1 VVKLAPLEH
10 DAYALG
16 LRAAQRAKDVDGIR
30 WAVVG
35 IIKQAWPSKQQEIRN
50 AAMRIAQATL
60 EELQTAG
67 NQAAVDQFRSELDEA
82 LIRDCVVK
90 ISWSG
95 DADVDLVVEEPS
107 GSVCSLREPR
117 SVSGGVVLGDDYANF
132 EKDKQAGTFS
142 ETYVCPQGFAG
153 EYRVRVRKVWGDVVA
168 DRVTVDVY
176 KNYRSKN
183 EQHQRQHVAVNSDDD
198 TMVVFNLEQGR
209 RNDPIE
215 AQQLVASV
223 ERQAAISQAVMA
235 QQLGSIS
242 DPSILPGRSENDPFD
257 LRRQLALARGGAV
270 GYQPVI
276 ITLPEGTQLQATA
289 VVSADRRYVRI
300 TAAPLFSGIGNVT
313 TFTFAGSAAELDED
327 EDEADADAADG
338 GGGGGGDAGDG
349 DFDFFDFFDF

>member
-1 VVKLAPLEH
+1 
-10 DAYALG
+10 
-16 LRAAQRAKDVDGIR
+16 
-30 WAVVG
+30 
-35 IIKQAWPSKQQEIRN
+35 
-50 AAMRIAQATL
+50 MRIAQATL
-60 EELQTAG
+60 EELQAAG
-67 NQAAVDQFRSELDEA
+67 NQAAVDQFRRELDEA
-82 LIRDCVVK
+82 LVRDCVVK

-132 EKDKQAGTFS
+132 EKDEKSGTFS

-176 KNYRSKN
+176 KNYRTKG
-183 EQHQRQHVAVNSDDD
+183 EQHQRQHVAVNADEDSL
-198 TMVVFNLEQGR
+198 VVFNLEQGR

-242 DPSILPGRSENDPFD
+242 DPSILPGRGEFSPFD

-276 ITLPEGTQLQATA
+276 ITLPEGTQLFSTA

-300 TAAPLFSGIGNVT
+300 TAAPSFTGIGNVT
-313 TFTFAGSAAELDED
+313 TFTFAGSAQEVDEED
-327 EDEADADAADG
+327 EDNADTADNADNADNTDLL
-338 GGGGGGDAGDG
+338 DAGDG